1 MKVSKY
7 KNPIIYSV
15 VVSVT
20 IFIINI
26 YLIIINET
34 VMVPLNLVLVSL
46 FNSNLINRNTE
57 ITKRE
62 KKIILSITVINILSV
77 FICMTILLRM
87 R

>member
-7 KNPIIYSV
+7 KNPIIYSAL
-15 VVSVT
+15 VSVAV
-20 IFIINI
+20 FIINI
-26 YLIIINET
+26 YLIIIDRT
-34 VMVPLNLVLVSL
+34 AMLPLNLVLVSL

>member
-77 FICMTILLRM
+77 FICMAIY
-87 R
+87 

>member
-7 KNPIIYSV
+7 RNSLIYSV

-20 IFIINI
+20 IF
-26 YLIIINET
+26 IINET

-46 FNSNLINRNTE
+46 FNSNFINRNKE
-57 ITKRE
+57 ITRKE
-62 KKIILSITVINILSV
+62 KSIILAITVINILAI
-77 FICMTILLRM
+77 FICMPILLRM

>member
-7 KNPIIYSV
+7 RNSLIYSV

-57 ITKRE
+57 ITNRE

>member
-34 VMVPLNLVLVSL
+34 VMVPLNLVLASL

>member
-7 KNPIIYSV
+7 KNPLIYSV

-77 FICMTILLRM
+77 FICMAIY
-87 R
+87 

>member
-7 KNPIIYSV
+7 RNSLIYSV

-77 FICMTILLRM
+77 FICMAILLRM

>member
-7 KNPIIYSV
+7 RNSLIYSV

-34 VMVPLNLVLVSL
+34 VMVPLNLVLASL

>member
-7 KNPIIYSV
+7 RNSLIYSV

-77 FICMTILLRM
+77 FICMAIY
-87 R
+87 

>member
-7 KNPIIYSV
+7 RNSLIYSV

-20 IFIINI
+20 ILIINI

-77 FICMTILLRM
+77 FICMAIY
-87 R
+87 

>member
-7 KNPIIYSV
+7 RNSLIYSV
-15 VVSVT
+15 VVSVI

-77 FICMTILLRM
+77 FICMAILLRM

>member
-7 KNPIIYSV
+7 RNSLIYSV

-46 FNSNLINRNTE
+46 FNSNLINRNTG

-77 FICMTILLRM
+77 FICMAIY
-87 R
+87 

>member
-1 MKVSKY
+1 MNISKY

-15 VVSVT
+15 LVSVT

-62 KKIILSITVINILSV
+62 KKFILSITVINILSV
-77 FICMTILLRM
+77 FICMPILLRM

>member
-7 KNPIIYSV
+7 KNPLIYSV

-34 VMVPLNLVLVSL
+34 VMVPLNLVLASL

-77 FICMTILLRM
+77 FICMAIY
-87 R
+87 

>member
-77 FICMTILLRM
+77 FICMTIY
-87 R
+87 

>member
-7 KNPIIYSV
+7 RNSLIYSV

-46 FNSNLINRNTE
+46 FNSNLINRNTG

-77 FICMTILLRM
+77 FICMATY
-87 R
+87 

>member
-1 MKVSKY
+1 MNISKY

-15 VVSVT
+15 LVSVI

-77 FICMTILLRM
+77 FICMAILLRM

>member
-1 MKVSKY
+1 
-7 KNPIIYSV
+7 
-15 VVSVT
+15 
-20 IFIINI
+20 
-26 YLIIINET
+26 LIIINET
-34 VMVPLNLVLVSL
+34 VMVTLNLVLVSL

-77 FICMTILLRM
+77 FICMAILLRM

>member
-7 KNPIIYSV
+7 RNSLIYSV

-26 YLIIINET
+26 YLIIINAT

-57 ITKRE
+57 ITNRE